1 MPRNYFPQN
10 FFGNL
15 GLGQENIFTCSTL
28 TNEKMKILGILII
41 VVALVC
47 SCSTMTC
54 KESLSSSLNE
64 NTIYAEVEKCL
75 LDKDNLKIDSE
86 LATYL
91 MKKGFFR
98 VIDNLLKNYFLRES
112 IDISKEL
119 KEAAQENKNRL
130 DKIVNMISH
139 VKKPLK

>member
-1 MPRNYFPQN
+1 MK
-10 FFGNL
+10 NL
-15 GLGQENIFTCSTL
+15 GVL
-28 TNEKMKILGILII
+28 IL
-41 VVALVC
+41 LV
-47 SCSTMTC
+47 SLARFSASMTC
-54 KESLSSSLNE
+54 KESLSNSLNE
-64 NTIYAEVEKCL
+64 NTIYTEVEKCL
-75 LDKDNLKIDSE
+75 LEKDNLKIDAD

-119 KEAAQENKNRL
+119 KAAAQENKNRL